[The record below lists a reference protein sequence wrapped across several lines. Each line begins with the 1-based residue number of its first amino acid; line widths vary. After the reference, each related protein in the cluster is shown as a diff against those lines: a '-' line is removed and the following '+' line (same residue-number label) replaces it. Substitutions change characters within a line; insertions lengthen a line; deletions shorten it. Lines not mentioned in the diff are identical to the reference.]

1 MLNCLFATD
10 DEIPFTSL
18 QDLPENP
25 TFKRKVRSNRHQRK
39 KSASDGVALMRA
51 GIAGNTSS
59 VAVSSESSRMLSFD
73 PESKREPERL
83 VTLSALTQI
92 SAKVRCLCMS
102 A

>member
-1 MLNCLFATD
+1 
-10 DEIPFTSL
+10 
-18 QDLPENP
+18 
-25 TFKRKVRSNRHQRK
+25 
-39 KSASDGVALMRA
+39 MRA

-59 VAVSSESSRMLSFD
+59 VAVSSESSRILSFD
-73 PESKREPERL
+73 PQSKREPERL

>member
-1 MLNCLFATD
+1 
-10 DEIPFTSL
+10 
-18 QDLPENP
+18 
-25 TFKRKVRSNRHQRK
+25 
-39 KSASDGVALMRA
+39 MRA

-92 SAKVRCLCMS
+92 SAKVRCLCLS